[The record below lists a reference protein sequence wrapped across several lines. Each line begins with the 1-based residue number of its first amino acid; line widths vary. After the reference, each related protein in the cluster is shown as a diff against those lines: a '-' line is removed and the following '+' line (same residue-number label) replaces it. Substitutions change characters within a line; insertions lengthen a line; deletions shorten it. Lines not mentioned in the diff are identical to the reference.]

1 MNFYPEGTLIDMPQ
15 NKQRTSSLF
24 SLGEA
29 AQSGEVLEGRA
40 VVCDTGHNLTVALGG
55 GLQGIIPRV
64 EGAIGIEEG
73 LTRDI
78 AIISRVN
85 KPVSFVVTG
94 FEAVGGQIS
103 PMLSRRAAQQKCLAQ
118 YVSELA
124 PGQIIGARVT
134 HLETFGCFVDIG
146 CGLPSMIP
154 IDAISV
160 SRISHPRERFRIG
173 QDIRAVVKSVE
184 GDRVCLTHKELL
196 GTWEENAAL
205 FSSGQTVAG
214 VIRSVEP
221 YGIFVEL
228 TPNLAGLAEPRDG
241 VQCGQHASVYIK
253 SLIAQ
258 KMKIKLTIVDSFD
271 ADYPIAPFK
280 YFITEGRLA
289 EWTYSPENSMRTIK
303 TVFE

>member
-154 IDAISV
+154 STRFPFRAFHTA
-160 SRISHPRERFRIG
+160 RALPHRAGHPRGRQIG
-173 QDIRAVVKSVE
+173 R
-184 GDRVCLTHKELL
+184 GRRVCLTHKELL

-258 KMKIKLTIVDSFD
+258 K
-271 ADYPIAPFK
+271 
-280 YFITEGRLA
+280 
-289 EWTYSPENSMRTIK
+289 
-303 TVFE
+303 